1 MTADGVDVSV
11 VGKAEEKE
19 LLKKISPKRVKSEV
33 NKHKTSSSGSTHK
46 TGRPKRN
53 STKITTIEVT
63 NSTPIINK
71 SRVTK
76 VMSAAATIR
85 RSTRSGGAGAKTPT
99 ISPVSAKTS
108 PKGNSLLIKSIHYLK
123 IKLSILMNRQKARNC

>member
-1 MTADGVDVSV
+1 VTADGVDVSV

-19 LLKKISPKRVKSEV
+19 LLKKISPKRVKSVV
-33 NKHKTSSSGSTHK
+33 NKNKTSSSGSTHK

-53 STKITTIEVT
+53 SNKTTTNEVT

-76 VMSAAATIR
+76 VTSAAVSIR
-85 RSTRSGGAGAKTPT
+85 RSTRSAGTKTPT
-99 ISPVSAKTS
+99 ISPVSSKTS
-108 PKGNSLLIKSIHYLK
+108 PKGISLLINSMHFLK
-123 IKLSILMNRQKARNC
+123 LNLSF